1 MTHRR
6 LTETDIRGSARDVAS
21 MQQRL
26 EGGQQVEIDGC

>member
-6 LTETDIRGSARDVAS
+6 LAETDIRRSARDVAS
-21 MQQRL
+21 TQQRF